1 MLLRKY
7 FYFLYLV
14 ILRFTPEIYRPYAL
28 FFPGLRRFF
37 VRRFINKSGIGLR
50 VKRNADISMFIEI
63 GDFSELGTNCLIQTG
78 TKIGDYVIMG
88 PDVKIY
94 TKNHGYSRLDIP
106 ISLQEIEY
114 EPTQIGNDVWLGAN
128 VIITP
133 GVKIGNHVIV
143 AAGAVVT
150 KDVPDYAI
158 VGGVPAKVIKSR
170 LVKLNSSKKEKNRLP
185 Q

>member
-1 MLLRKY
+1 MLLRKL
-7 FYFLYLV
+7 FYFVYLV
-14 ILRFTPEIYRPYAL
+14 AIRYTPEIYRPYAL
-28 FFPGLRRFF
+28 FFPRLRSFF
-37 VRRFINKSGIGLR
+37 IRKFIDKSGNGLR

-63 GDFSELGTNCLIQTG
+63 GNYSELGTNCLIQTG

-106 ISLQEIEY
+106 IALQEIVY

-128 VIITP
+128 VVITP
-133 GVKIGNHVIV
+133 GVKIGNHVII

-150 KDVPDYAI
+150 KDVPDFAI
-158 VGGVPAKVIKSR
+158 VGGVPAKIIKSR
-170 LVKLNSSKKEKNRLP
+170 LVK
-185 Q
+185 